1 MTPLAANDSLSP
13 RGEGGE
19 RGVVHRRPVPVPFLI
34 LGNPENRRV
43 THFQDALTKE
53 GLPPAQVVSWTDFL
67 ARPEVL
73 DALPDRPTLFRVDS
87 PGENEAVERAFLL
100 RGYEPARAHGCTT
113 ISPDALEALVPSRG
127 RIVCPRQAHLGF
139 EHALDR
145 LDEVLSRHPS
155 WHALTPTADIREL
168 FDKRRTSARFT
179 AAGIPVPEALD
190 TVTSLDALRAG
201 LTERGWDDSF
211 VKLTS
216 GSSASCL
223 AVVHRRN
230 GHETLHTTIER
241 APDGYFNT
249 LRVRH
254 VIAPAIV
261 DELLH
266 FLLAEGSHVER
277 AVPKARLD
285 NAYFDLRV
293 LCIAGEPRFIV
304 VRQNRHPITNL
315 HLGGWRGDLARLRG
329 VVPTDAWDAAMES
342 CRRVAVCY
350 GTVQLGIDL
359 MFEPGFSGHRVI
371 EANAFG
377 DLLPRLELDGADVW
391 QWQIRESL
399 KRIA

>member
-1 MTPLAANDSLSP
+1 MAAP
-13 RGEGGE
+13 
-19 RGVVHRRPVPVPFLI
+19 PFLI

-43 THFQDALTKE
+43 THFQDALAKE
-53 GLPPAQVVSWTDFL
+53 GLPPATVVSWQDFL
-67 ARPEVL
+67 ARPEAL
-73 DALPDRPTLFRVDS
+73 DALPDAPTLLRIDS
-87 PGENEAVERAFLL
+87 PGENEDVERTFLV
-100 RGYEPARAHGCTT
+100 RGHERARAHGCTT
-113 ISPDALEALVPSRG
+113 LTPDELAALAPSRG

-139 EHALDR
+139 ERALDA
-145 LDEVLSRHPS
+145 LDEVLARHPG
-155 WHALTPTADIREL
+155 WHVLTPTADIREL
-168 FDKRRTSARFT
+168 FDKRRTSARF
-179 AAGIPVPEALD
+179 ANAGIPVPEALE
-190 TVTSLDALRAG
+190 TVTSVDALRAG
-201 LTERGWDDSF
+201 LAERGWDDSF

-223 AVVHRRN
+223 AVVHRRR
-230 GHETLHTTIER
+230 GAESLHTTIER
-241 APDGYFNT
+241 ASDGYFNT

-254 VIAPAIV
+254 VREPAIV
-261 DELLH
+261 DELLR

-315 HLGGWRGDLARLRG
+315 HLGGWRGDLERLRAA
-329 VVPTDAWDAAMES
+329 VPTDAWDAALES
-342 CRRVAVCY
+342 CRRVAACY
-350 GTVQLGIDL
+350 RTVQLGIDL
-359 MFEPGFSGHRVI
+359 MFEPGFAGHRVI

-377 DLLPRLELDGADVW
+377 DLLPRLEVDGADVW